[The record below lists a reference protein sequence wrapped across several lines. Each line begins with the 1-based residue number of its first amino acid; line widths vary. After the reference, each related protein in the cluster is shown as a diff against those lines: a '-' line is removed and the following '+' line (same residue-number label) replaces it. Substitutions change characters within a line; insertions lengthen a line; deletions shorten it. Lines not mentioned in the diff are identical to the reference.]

1 MFSFLR
7 EWIQEI
13 VILLV
18 LATFID
24 MALPNSTLKKYVDYT
39 VGLIL
44 LLLLLTPVLKF
55 LDSELDVSAMLAIAE
70 HQSGRA
76 MVTAAEPLSDKS
88 SWLAYHLVL
97 EARVVQL
104 AKEVDVI
111 QTATAKV
118 TVDQNSASPSYGN
131 PTTIELTVTL
141 RKPLDEGDSRETL
154 KHQLSEKLRT
164 TYGLET
170 TQVRIDIKR

>member
-1 MFSFLR
+1 MFGFLR

-24 MALPNSTLKKYVDYT
+24 LALPNSSLKKYVDYT

-44 LLLLLTPVLKF
+44 LLLLLTPVLKL
-55 LDSELDVSAMLAIAE
+55 LDSELDVSALLASAE

-88 SWLAYHLVL
+88 AWLAYHLVL

-104 AKEVDVI
+104 AQESEVV
-111 QTATAKV
+111 QSATATV

-131 PTTIELTVTL
+131 PLTVDLAVRL
-141 RKPLDEGDSRETL
+141 RKPLVEGDSGEAFVQ
-154 KHQLSEKLRT
+154 QLSDKLRT

-170 TQVRIDIKR
+170 TQVRIHINR